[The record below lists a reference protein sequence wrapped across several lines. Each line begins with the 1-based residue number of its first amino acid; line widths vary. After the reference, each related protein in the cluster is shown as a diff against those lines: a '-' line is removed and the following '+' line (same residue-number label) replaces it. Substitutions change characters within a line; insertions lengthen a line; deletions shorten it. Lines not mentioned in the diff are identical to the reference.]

1 MSEIRRDLSHHE
13 TPHAQKQSAAA
24 TPHLGSAGD
33 KAKKVVD
40 MAKRLKAQNWGGA
53 YQQNQ
58 CANFVRK
65 VFTDSGFHLA
75 VVANPTDAALVR
87 KQGLGFGPTLADS
100 FAGEEVGP
108 KVDWHQA
115 QPGDIIMFKG
125 TDPSY
130 TYGTITHVGIC
141 IGNGLMI
148 DRGTHGMHEQPL
160 TGYGAGNIVEVRRP
174 RVLGGGGGA
183 AVTAA
188 AHGHSVKVFVHDGK
202 VGGSVNGA
210 SLPIRLE
217 VSLRVMGG
225 QLHAYVDGRE
235 VRVKGLSLEM
245 FM

>member
-1 MSEIRRDLSHHE
+1 MSEIRRDVNE
-13 TPHAQKQSAAA
+13 AQHAPKQAEAGI
-24 TPHLGSAGD
+24 PHLGSAGD
-33 KAKKVVD
+33 KARKVVD

-53 YQQNQ
+53 YKQNQ

-65 VFTDSGFHLA
+65 VFTDSGFHLPSA
-75 VVANPTDAALVR
+75 ANPTDAALVR
-87 KQGLGFGPTLADS
+87 KQGYGFAPELADS
-100 FAGEEVGP
+100 FAGDEIGP
-108 KVDWHQA
+108 KVDYHQA

-125 TDPSY
+125 TDSSY
-130 TYGTITHVGIC
+130 TYGTITHVGLC
-141 IGNGLMI
+141 IGNGMMI

-160 TGYGAGNIVEVRRP
+160 TGYGANNIVEVRRP
-174 RVLGGGGGA
+174 RVLGGGSGA

-202 VGGSVNGA
+202 VGGSVNDG
-210 SLPIRLE
+210 SMPIKLE